1 MEGAS
6 QAMSWTTLRRILDD
20 SDSRGGR
27 AFAFGIQG
35 LIACSIVLF
44 CIETLPSLSESTLR
58 FLAIAETVTVAV
70 FSAEYVLRI
79 LAAENKRKFIFSF
92 YGLVD
97 LAAILPF
104 YLASGVDLR
113 SVRILRM
120 FRLLRLLKLFR
131 YSRALR
137 RFQTALVS
145 VRDELVL
152 FVMACIS
159 MIFLA
164 SVGIYHFEHDAQPEV
179 FVSIFDGMWWAVATL
194 TTVGYGDAYPI
205 TAGGRFFTVAIL
217 VVGLGVVS
225 VPVGLIASA
234 LTRTVNEERAED

>member
-1 MEGAS
+1 MA
-6 QAMSWTTLRRILDD
+6 WTKLRSILDD
-20 SDSRGGR
+20 TDSRAGR
-27 AFAFGIQG
+27 TVAFVIQA
-35 LIACSIVLF
+35 LIATSIVLF
-44 CIETLPSLSESTLR
+44 CIETLPGLSESTRR
-58 FLAIAETVTVAV
+58 FLAYAEAVTVAIFTV
-70 FSAEYVLRI
+70 EYVLRI
-79 LAAENKRKFIFSF
+79 LAAEDKRRFIFSF

-113 SVRILRM
+113 SMRILRM

-152 FVMACIS
+152 FAFACIS

-205 TAGGRFFTVAIL
+205 TAGGRLFTFVIL
-217 VVGLGVVS
+217 MVGLGVVS

-234 LTRTVNEERAED
+234 LTKTVNEEPGEGKPEP